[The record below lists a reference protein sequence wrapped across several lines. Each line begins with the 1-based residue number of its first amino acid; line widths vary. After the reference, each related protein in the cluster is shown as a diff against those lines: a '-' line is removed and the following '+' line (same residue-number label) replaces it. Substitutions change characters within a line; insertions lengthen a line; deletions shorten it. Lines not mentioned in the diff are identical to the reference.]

1 MQKQIVD
8 ILKEYGLKATPQ
20 RVTIL
25 SAIERHGHANID
37 EIYKDAKEKH
47 STISLATVYKNVT
60 SLVAIDLLK
69 EVALNNFK
77 SKYEINKQPHSHI
90 VCKKCGEVEDISLT
104 NEIEFDTAKLIE
116 GKDFLAEDIELNIYG
131 VCHNCQNVG

>member
-25 SAIERHGHANID
+25 SAIERQGHANID

-77 SKYEINKQPHSHI
+77 PKYEINKQPHSHI
-90 VCKKCGEVEDISLT
+90 VCKKCGEIEDISLT